1 MAVPKSQREKTPL
14 TVLIEANMLVCYTIK
29 LCTDETKFPK
39 RYRWC
44 LTQEIV
50 QNAVNM
56 KANVARAKSV
66 YVSDR
71 ESAILRRTYQQ
82 KALADLAALAALMD
96 TAFNFFDGLR
106 HLDKEDRP
114 KKRVNIANW
123 TAQLDKV
130 KSLLLAWKKADTE
143 KEKKLGIIG

>member
-1 MAVPKSQREKTPL
+1 M
-14 TVLIEANMLVCYTIK
+14 LIEANTLVCYTIK

-50 QNAVNM
+50 QNAANM
-56 KANVARAKSV
+56 KANIARANSV
-66 YVSDR
+66 YVSDC

-96 TAFNFFDGLR
+96 TAFNLFDGLR
-106 HLDKEDRP
+106 YLDKEDRP